1 MKTNVTS
8 VVNKVYPKISKD
20 YGSNATVKLYSNI
33 YERLDGVINLNDE
46 FECYAEYL
54 WDSDEIVL
62 YTDNM
67 ESEED
72 IIRSLIHECVH
83 SKQDYDIYEACYDQC
98 DVDYETHPCE
108 IEAEYEEEKWINY
121 KLNTNAIG

>member
-1 MKTNVTS
+1 MDIIS

-20 YGSNATVKLYSNI
+20 YNTNSTVKLYSNI
-33 YERLDGVINLNDE
+33 YERLNVENVDE
-46 FECYAEYL
+46 DFVSYAEYL

-72 IIRSLIHECVH
+72 VIRSLIHESVH
-83 SKQDYDIYEACYDQC
+83 SNQNYDVYEAYYDQC